1 MKQIENLNIE
11 SINHLPSPGLIKEQ
25 VPSTIAA
32 LKTIYESRKAL
43 ENIIDKKDNRL
54 LVVIG
59 PCSIHDTTAAM
70 EYAQRLKKLDDQF
83 SDQIKF
89 IMRVYFEKPRTTLGW
104 KGLINDPYIDQTY
117 KVEEGLKLGRTVLR
131 DIAEVGLGT
140 ATEMLDTMTP
150 QYLADLVCWGAI
162 GARTVESQP
171 HREMSSGLS
180 MPIGFKNATTGD
192 ISVAIN
198 AVKVAVNSHHFLGAN
213 QKGELSLVKTKGNK
227 YSHLILRGGSTG
239 PNYDPTTIKC
249 NAELLSNEGLCNQIM
264 IDCSHGNSKKKHQY
278 QADVIRNVTGQ
289 IQNGNQNILGL
300 MIESNL
306 FEGNQSL
313 VKKEDLKYGLSITD
327 ECIGW
332 DTTVMLMDNLYT
344 ILKKRA

>member
-11 SINHLPSPGLIKEQ
+11 SINHLPSPGLIKDT
-25 VPSTIAA
+25 VPATTAA
-32 LKTIYESRKAL
+32 LKTIYDSRKAV
-43 ENIIDKKDNRL
+43 EHIIDKKDKRL

-192 ISVAIN
+192 IGVAIN

-239 PNYDPTTIKC
+239 PNYDPTTINC
-249 NAELLSNEGLCNQIM
+249 NAELLSKEGLCNQIM

-306 FEGNQSL
+306 FEGNQAL
-313 VKKEDLKYGLSITD
+313 VKKEDLKYGVSITD

-344 ILKKRA
+344 VLKKRS

>member
-11 SINHLPSPGLIKEQ
+11 SINHLPSPGLIKEK
-25 VPSTIAA
+25 VPATTAA
-32 LKTIYESRKAL
+32 LKTIYESRKAV
-43 ENIIDKKDNRL
+43 EHIIDKKDKRL

-192 ISVAIN
+192 IGVAIN
-198 AVKVAVNSHHFLGAN
+198 AVKVAVNAHHFLGAN

-239 PNYDPTTIKC
+239 PNYDPTTINC
-249 NAELLSNEGLCNQIM
+249 NSELLSKEGLCNQIM

-306 FEGNQSL
+306 FEGNQAL
-313 VKKEDLKYGLSITD
+313 VKKEDLKYGVSITD

-332 DTTVMLMDNLYT
+332 DTTVMLMDNLHT
-344 ILKKRA
+344 VLKKRS